1 MSKPSI
7 LLIYTGGTIGMVEDA
22 TGVLHPLEFEQL
34 HDVLPEISKLP
45 CEIELHPM
53 GNPIDSSNMT
63 PGYWKEI
70 VKVIQNNYDR
80 IDGFVVMHGSDTM
93 AYTGSALSF
102 MLQGLTKPVILTGSQ
117 LPLGIIRSDGRENLI
132 TSIELACLQNNGVP
146 VIQEVAIYFEYK
158 LYRANR
164 VQKVDAAHFDA
175 FSSYN
180 YPLLAEAGISLEVN
194 HGALFR
200 SNTSL
205 NIQSGL
211 SNNIATLKFF
221 PGMLP
226 EICQKTLLL
235 NTADIIIMESYGSG
249 NLNTDNWLTEQLQ
262 AAIEGGK
269 IVLNI
274 TQCNG
279 GAVVHGKYQ
288 TSKHLEHLGV
298 VPGGDMTYEAAV
310 TKSMHLLGT
319 LNDKEEIRQ
328 KLTQSLA
335 GEITL

>member
-1 MSKPSI
+1 
-7 LLIYTGGTIGMVEDA
+7 MVEDE
-22 TGVLHPLEFEQL
+22 TGVLHPLEFEQI
-34 HDVLPEISKLP
+34 HEVLPEISKLP
-45 CEIELHPM
+45 CEIELQPI

-63 PGYWKEI
+63 PSFWKEI
-70 VKVIQNNYDR
+70 AKVIQDNYNR
-80 IDGFVVMHGSDTM
+80 VDGFVVMHGSDTM

-102 MLQGLTKPVILTGSQ
+102 MLKNLAKPVILTGSQ

-132 TSIELACLQNNGVP
+132 TSIELACLQTNNRP

-194 HGALFR
+194 HNALLR
-200 SNTSL
+200 PNGELDVQTRV
-205 NIQSGL
+205 

-221 PGMLP
+221 PGILP

-262 AAIEGGK
+262 SAIDGGK
-269 IVLNI
+269 IILNI

-279 GAVVHGKYQ
+279 GSVVHGKYQ
-288 TSKHLEHLGV
+288 TSKHLEKLGV

-319 LNDKEEIRQ
+319 LDDKEEIRQ

-335 GEITL
+335 GEITI